1 MSIAL
6 SVIIPVYNSENYLK
20 ECIVSLLA
28 QSLTDCEF
36 IFVNDGSTDDSR
48 AIIEKHQE
56 NDDRIR
62 LFNQENQGVS
72 AARNKGIELA
82 QGEFIGF
89 VDADDFIQSTMYEVL
104 YALAKKE
111 HVSIVTSQFYKEIN
125 GTTTTTKSMFPVDV
139 ALHKD
144 YINQHILPQFIQD
157 SSLNSACTKLYESSL
172 IKNIKFP
179 VGVPLGEDGIFNL
192 QAFDAAPSVLFTNF
206 CGYHYV
212 EVDGSA
218 TRNASGKD
226 YFKRALEVFAFDYQ
240 PLVSVEL
247 DGELVTQWKSLRLL
261 ENVVSY
267 IHIYLQPDPST
278 DFLDRVEYV
287 KKMIHNETVQKAI
300 QKYYTQISLGKS
312 KHQRFVLK
320 CIKNKSLLQ
329 LIGVNLYFQIK
340 KK

>member
-1 MSIAL
+1 MIAV
-6 SVIIPVYNSENYLK
+6 SVVIPVFNAGKHVEKSME
-20 ECIVSLLA
+20 SLVHQTLPN
-28 QSLTDCEF
+28 CEF

-48 AIIEKHQE
+48 AIIEKYQE

-62 LFNQENQGVS
+62 LYNQENQGVS
-72 AARNKGIELA
+72 AARNRGIELA

-111 HVSIVTSQFYKEIN
+111 HVSIVTSQFYKESN
-125 GTTTTTKSMFPVDV
+125 GTTTTTKSKFPVDV
-139 ALHKD
+139 ALDKN
-144 YINQHILPQFIQD
+144 YINQHVLPQFIQD
-157 SSLNSACTKLYESSL
+157 SSLNSACTKLYESKL

-192 QAFDAAPSVLFTNF
+192 HAFDAAQSVLFTNF

-212 EVDGSA
+212 EVEGSA

-247 DGELVTQWKSLRLL
+247 NSEQVTEWKSLRLL
-261 ENVVSY
+261 ENVMSY

-278 DFLDRVEYV
+278 DFLDRVTYV
-287 KKMIHNETVQKAI
+287 KQMIHHELVQKAI
-300 QKYYTQISLGKS
+300 QKYYPQICLGKS
-312 KHQRFVLK
+312 KYQRFVLK
-320 CIKNKSLLQ
+320 CIKNKSLIQ
-329 LIGVNLYFQIK
+329 LIGVNLYFQIRNK
-340 KK
+340 